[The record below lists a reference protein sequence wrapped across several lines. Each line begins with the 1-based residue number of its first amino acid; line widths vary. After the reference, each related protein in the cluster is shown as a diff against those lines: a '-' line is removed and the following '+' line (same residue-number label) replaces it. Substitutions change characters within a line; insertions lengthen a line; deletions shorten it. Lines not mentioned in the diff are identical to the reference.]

1 MADKQNQKN
10 KPEILFAHILSK
22 YPVNQTHRPLL
33 LKLLIY
39 NLNYVMLYVNIK
51 NRRGAKIMTLLQ
63 EAYTL
68 MQGQPETNIQWIV
81 DLLQTMSLKKEVTNT
96 IPDKIFKR
104 TGLAKEMVNL
114 PDDFDVTFDALD
126 KDMEELF
133 FKSPSPCLYASSFPH
148 TPQSAAR
155 PGS

>member
-1 MADKQNQKN
+1 
-10 KPEILFAHILSK
+10 
-22 YPVNQTHRPLL
+22 
-33 LKLLIY
+33 
-39 NLNYVMLYVNIK
+39 
-51 NRRGAKIMTLLQ
+51 MTLLQ

-68 MQGQPETNIQWIV
+68 MQGQPEKNIQWIV
-81 DLLQTMSLKKEVTNT
+81 DLLQTMSLKKEMTNT

-133 FKSPSPCLYASSFPH
+133 FKFPSPCLYASSFPH